1 MKLKIG
7 ENNYIIENLES
18 FIFDSC
24 IEITYNG
31 KICKERKNRCV
42 IKNQKN
48 LDILFSDP
56 KKLYCIVG

>member
-1 MKLKIG
+1 MFKIDKAEEDLG
-7 ENNYIIENLES
+7 S

-24 IEITYNG
+24 IEITYRNG

-48 LDILFSDP
+48 LATLLDY